1 MAWAKAEA
9 SVQRNYSM
17 SAQIQRERKTYYD
30 HLEATQ
36 KGSMGVTDGLE
47 WFLACLLRC
56 LLGAEQT
63 LAAVLMKA
71 RYWRHWAGKPMNQ
84 RQIKLLN
91 KILDRLDS
99 KLTGSKWA
107 SIGKCSQDTALRD
120 ISDLMELGVLRK
132 SGASGRSTS
141 Y

>member
-1 MAWAKAEA
+1 MPPRQILSEADLASRWGMSPNGDMAWAKAEA

-17 SAQIQRERKTYYD
+17 SAQIQCERKTYYD

-99 KLTGSKWA
+99 KPYP
-107 SIGKCSQDTALRD
+107 IF
-120 ISDLMELGVLRK
+120 
-132 SGASGRSTS
+132 
-141 Y
+141 